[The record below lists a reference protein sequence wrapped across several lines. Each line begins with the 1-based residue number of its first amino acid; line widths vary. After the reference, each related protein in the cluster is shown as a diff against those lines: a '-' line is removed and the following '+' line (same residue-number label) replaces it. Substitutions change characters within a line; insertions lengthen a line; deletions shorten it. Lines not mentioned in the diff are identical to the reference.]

1 MVPYRKGVCVR
12 RIHLSVIYSDNEYDV
27 FLGNKPC
34 DMMGLGALVEN
45 IISVEFLDVNG

>member
-12 RIHLSVIYSDNEYDV
+12 RIHLSFIYSDNEDDV

-34 DMMGLGALVEN
+34 DMMGLDTLTDN
-45 IISVEFLDVNG
+45 TISANFTDDD